1 MTALNFHSMR
11 ERMKQQLKAEDA
23 QRSSKESPSIF
34 SLPPP
39 IHFNCLTLEEEI
51 RFSVG
56 SIPSVYYIPD
66 FMTRE
71 TESLLLK
78 LVSNCLDILNNF
90 NTIFAIRLRMT
101 QRNGPNSQRDD

>member
-11 ERMKQQLKAEDA
+11 ERMKQQLKAEAD

-34 SLPPP
+34 SLAPPT
-39 IHFNCLTLEEEI
+39 HFKRLSLEEEI

-56 SIPSVYYIPD
+56 RNIPSVYYIPD
-66 FMTRE
+66 FITRE

-90 NTIFAIRLRMT
+90 NTILH
-101 QRNGPNSQRDD
+101 SD